1 MKLVI
6 IADDARVD
14 IDSLSYDDLNMAQ
27 LDPTIHAVQWNGEY
41 GEVEYKSR
49 FENGQVVKPQN
60 QIITSITSYQWAID
74 VWSAAKAAEEAAILE
89 AVKAAE
95 QAAMLE
101 AGGVK

>member
-6 IADDARVD
+6 IAEDACVG
-14 IDSLSYDDLNMAQ
+14 IDSLSYGGLNMAQ

-49 FENGQVVKPQN
+49 FENGQMVKPQN
-60 QIITSITSYQWAID
+60 QIITSIASYQWAID
-74 VWSAAKAAEEAAILE
+74 LWTATKVSEEAAILE

-95 QAAMLE
+95 QAAMLK
-101 AGGVK
+101 AGSVK